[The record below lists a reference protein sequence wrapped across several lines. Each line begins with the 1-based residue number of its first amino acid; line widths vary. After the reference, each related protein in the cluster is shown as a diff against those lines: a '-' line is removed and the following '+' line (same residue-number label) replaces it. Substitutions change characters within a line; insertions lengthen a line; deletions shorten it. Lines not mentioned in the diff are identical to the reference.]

1 MTRIPTEENG
11 ARSAGRLKA
20 RWKDLVGLCKVLL
33 CKPHCHKAIDVSAN
47 QCRGTSFPRRQITLC
62 KAKISVRMQWSEQIE
77 SQNRCDEALA
87 LARQFRFCELW
98 DQLHLHLLK
107 TTWESVPCPIC
118 PHQLLLKYLLS
129 ASEIV
134 VLLAILVILV
144 ITTHSRE
151 KTSA

>member
-20 RWKDLVGLCKVLL
+20 RWKDLVGLCKVPL

-47 QCRGTSFPRRQITLC
+47 QCRGTSFPRRQITLL
-62 KAKISVRMQWSEQIE
+62 QGEDF
-77 SQNRCDEALA
+77 SQNAMKRTKYETKPCDEEPA

-98 DQLHLHLLK
+98 DQLHLRLSK
-107 TTWESVPCPIC
+107 TTWEFVPCPIC
-118 PHQLLLKYLLS
+118 LDQLLLKFLLS
-129 ASEIV
+129 ESEIV
-134 VLLAILVILV
+134 VLLAILV

>member
-33 CKPHCHKAIDVSAN
+33 CKPHCTHRHKAIDVSAN

-62 KAKISVRMQWSEQIE
+62 KAKISVRMQRSEQNMR
-77 SQNRCDEALA
+77 QKPCDEELA

-98 DQLHLHLLK
+98 DQLHLRLSK
-107 TTWESVPCPIC
+107 TTWESVPYPIC
-118 PHQLLLKYLLS
+118 PHQLLLSFLLS
-129 ASEIV
+129 ESEIV
-134 VLLAILVILV
+134 VLLAILV

>member
-1 MTRIPTEENG
+1 MTRIPTQENG

-47 QCRGTSFPRRQITLC
+47 QCRGTSFPRIQITLC

-77 SQNRCDEALA
+77 RQNHCDEELA

-98 DQLHLHLLK
+98 DQLHLRLSK

-118 PHQLLLKYLLS
+118 PDQLLLSFLLS
-129 ASEIV
+129 ESEIV
-134 VLLAILVILV
+134 ILLAILV